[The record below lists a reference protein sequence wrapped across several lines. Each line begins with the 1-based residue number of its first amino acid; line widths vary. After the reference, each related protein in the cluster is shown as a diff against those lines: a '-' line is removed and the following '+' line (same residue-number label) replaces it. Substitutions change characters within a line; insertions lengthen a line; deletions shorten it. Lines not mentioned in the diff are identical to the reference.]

1 MSPAEQKQHAHELL
15 DRLDARQLDA
25 VVRVLEVMVKPL
37 SHALASAPVEEEEL
51 TTGTA
56 AAIERSRASMAR
68 GEGIPCEEIRR
79 EFDLPE

>member
-25 VVRVLEVMVKPL
+25 VVRVLKVMVKPL
-37 SHALASAPVEEEEL
+37 SHALASAAVEEEEL
-51 TTGTA
+51 TTETA

-68 GEGIPCEEIRR
+68 GEGIPYEEIRR
-79 EFDLPE
+79 EFDPPE